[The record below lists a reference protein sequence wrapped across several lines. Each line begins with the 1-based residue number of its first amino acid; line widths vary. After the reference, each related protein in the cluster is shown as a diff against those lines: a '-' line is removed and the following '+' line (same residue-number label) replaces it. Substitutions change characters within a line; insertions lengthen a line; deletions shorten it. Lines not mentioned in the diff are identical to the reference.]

1 MEGGFNDMGKVSNC
15 ACGSCEPNAN
25 VAQGNPHNPKCTCEN
40 CTCGEYCVCGFSTE
54 ELRAK
59 VAELGK
65 IIDELK
71 KVNS

>member
-1 MEGGFNDMGKVSNC
+1 MAKISNC
-15 ACGSCEPNAN
+15 ACGSHCEPTAN
-25 VAQGNPHNPKCTCEN
+25 SIQGNPHNPKCTCKN

-54 ELRAK
+54 ELRNK

-71 KVNS
+71 TSK